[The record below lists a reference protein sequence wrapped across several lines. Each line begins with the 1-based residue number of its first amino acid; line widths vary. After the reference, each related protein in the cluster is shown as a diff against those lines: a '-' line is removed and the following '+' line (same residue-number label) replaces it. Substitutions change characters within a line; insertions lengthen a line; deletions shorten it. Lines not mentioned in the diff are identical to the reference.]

1 LSPVVEGCVT
11 ARRVVAEV
19 GENRVI
25 GSTGKRWRRASA
37 DNRVTRIY
45 GGTSE
50 VMKLIIA
57 KDMRL

>member
-1 LSPVVEGCVT
+1 VT
-11 ARRVVAEV
+11 SDARRVGEV

-57 KDMRL
+57 KDMGL